1 MSDCRRT
8 TKALIETLDA
18 VTPIQPRALAEEKGK
33 LKSRRTI
40 LQLYEDAIVHVR
52 NLRLKR
58 PCPTGV
64 EAQPTKKNSYAD
76 FLRTPKLAQPTL
88 DNQTFI
94 HGMLSSRSLLLVIC
108 SLPEL
113 QVVAASEAFDMLYR
127 DAPSA
132 GVIGQN
138 LLHFIHFKDFWKV
151 RRGFAPLPKIRKVA
165 RQAQAGE
172 LSGGDMNSEVLKE
185 AQFEAKLATFLDV
198 SCCGHEKEYV
208 CRGITFSELCWFPV
222 HISPGEVLAMLACQL
237 LP

>member
-58 PCPTGV
+58 PCPTGG
-64 EAQPTKKNSYAD
+64 EARPAKKNSYAD
-76 FLRTPKLAQPTL
+76 FLRTPKTSQASL
-88 DNQTFI
+88 DSQMFI
-94 HGMLSSRSLLLVIC
+94 HGMLSSRSLLFVVC
-108 SLPEL
+108 SLPVL
-113 QVVAASEAFDMLYR
+113 QVVAASEAVDMLYR
-127 DAPSA
+127 DSPSV

-151 RRGFAPLPKIRKVA
+151 RRMLRSWSPHIRFSRRSERSPDRLKQESWQEERA
-165 RQAQAGE
+165 RP
-172 LSGGDMNSEVLKE
+172 
-185 AQFEAKLATFLDV
+185 
-198 SCCGHEKEYV
+198 
-208 CRGITFSELCWFPV
+208 RR
-222 HISPGEVLAMLACQL
+222 
-237 LP
+237 